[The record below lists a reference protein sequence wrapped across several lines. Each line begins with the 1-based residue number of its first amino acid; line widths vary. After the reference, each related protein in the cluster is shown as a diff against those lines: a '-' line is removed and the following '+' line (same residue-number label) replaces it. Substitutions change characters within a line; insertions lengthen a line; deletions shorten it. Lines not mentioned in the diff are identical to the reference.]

1 MKILNRR
8 IPSLQ
13 LLFFVIY
20 VILSSVMVFTPII
33 ITGSVHVTKKFII
46 DEDVTEVILLG
57 VLFALSLLIFRLY
70 RKEASKQA
78 ELIDSI
84 KTDKKKADE
93 RLFASLEY
101 IGKVNVQIEQMKS
114 IFETTNAYPET
125 MNEFKRAVHF
135 LSDRVLGI
143 VNTNW
148 VLFRIVNSDTHRT
161 NYECFETRE
170 GLVCRYPHVSN
181 KMIVEERSDS
191 PFTAV
196 VSNPHNFN
204 FLVFCAM
211 PVASIN
217 NDQRVFIQAIMNEI
231 TMLFIILNSSH
242 AKLGGRIAAGN
253 RSSTITEVVQT
264 MPPSRN

>member
-1 MKILNRR
+1 MKILNRH
-8 IPSLQ
+8 ISSLQ

-20 VILSSVMVFTPII
+20 VTLSSVMIFTPII
-33 ITGSVHVTKKFII
+33 ITGSVHITKKFII
-46 DEDVTEVILLG
+46 DEDVTEVILLSI
-57 VLFALSLLIFRLY
+57 LFALSLLIFNLY

-78 ELIDSI
+78 ELIDNI

-93 RLFASLEY
+93 KLFDSMDY
-101 IGKVNVQIEQMKS
+101 IGKVNVQIEEIKS

-125 MNEFKRAVHF
+125 MNEFKRTVRF
-135 LSDRVLGI
+135 LGDRVLGI

-161 NYECFETRE
+161 VYECFETRQ
-170 GLVCRYPHVSN
+170 GFVCRYPHVSN
-181 KMIVEERSDS
+181 KMMVEKRSIS

-211 PVASIN
+211 PIDSIN
-217 NDQRVFIQAIMNEI
+217 NDQQVFIQAIMNKI

-242 AKLGGRIAAGN
+242 DTLGNRIAQGN
-253 RSSTITEVVQT
+253 RFSTMTKAAQLLPT
-264 MPPSRN
+264 SRN